1 MVKMHEPFGVKDCL
15 VCHQRETMQMKD
27 KGEEGKRKKMEKAR
41 QQKEEEPVCKGC
53 HALKDG
59 YPDSLKGKK

>member
-1 MVKMHEPFGVKDCL
+1 
-15 VCHQRETMQMKD
+15 MQMKD

-41 QQKEEEPVCKGC
+41 QQKKEEPVCKGC